1 MSMIEF
7 PNLGLQFYVNKVA
20 FSIGSVSVHWY
31 ALIILTGV
39 VLGFLYATMFA
50 KREKL
55 NTDYLYDV
63 LLWGLPSAIICAR
76 AYYVIF
82 NYSHFQNDFW
92 SVFKIWEGGIAIYG
106 AVIGAAIST
115 YIYARVKKLSV
126 LQLYDMGAFGLIV
139 GQAIGRWGN
148 FVNEEAFGSATNSL
162 FAMTSKSIRVELIQ
176 QGQLDIN
183 NPAIANIG
191 AHPTFLYES
200 VWNLFGAILL
210 GLFHKHKKHH
220 GQVFFLYLTWYGI
233 GRFFV
238 EGLRMDSLYWGTFR
252 ISQIVG
258 LVTAVIG
265 VVMLIYYQRKPA
277 TFQIT
282 PVCKDAEKI
291 TETTNEE

>member
-7 PNLGLQFYVNKVA
+7 PNLNLQFYVNKVA

-55 NTDYLYDV
+55 NTDCLYDV

-82 NYSHFQNDFW
+82 NFSHFQNDFW

-148 FVNEEAFGSATNSL
+148 FVNEEAFGSLTDSL
-162 FAMTSKSIRVELIQ
+162 FAMSSKAIRVELIR
-176 QGQLDIN
+176 QGQIN
-183 NPAIANIG
+183 EANIMLHNIG

-200 VWNLFGAILL
+200 LWNLLGAVLL
-210 GLFHKHKKHH
+210 GVFHKHKKHH
-220 GQVFFLYLTWYGI
+220 GQIFFLYLTWYGI
-233 GRFFV
+233 GRFLI
-238 EGLRMDSLYWGTFR
+238 EGLRMDSLYLGPIR
-252 ISQIVG
+252 ISQLVG
-258 LVTAVIG
+258 LVTAIVGI
-265 VVMLIYYQRKPA
+265 VMLIYYFRKPA
-277 TFQIT
+277 TFSLQ
-282 PVCKDAEKI
+282 PVRNDAETSK
-291 TETTNEE
+291 

>member
-1 MSMIEF
+1 M
-7 PNLGLQFYVNKVA
+7 
-20 FSIGSVSVHWY
+20 
-31 ALIILTGV
+31 
-39 VLGFLYATMFA
+39 
-50 KREKL
+50 
-55 NTDYLYDV
+55 
-63 LLWGLPSAIICAR
+63 
-76 AYYVIF
+76 
-82 NYSHFQNDFW
+82 
-92 SVFKIWEGGIAIYG
+92 
-106 AVIGAAIST
+106 
-115 YIYARVKKLSV
+115 

-162 FAMTSKSIRVELIQ
+162 FAMTSKSIRVEMIQ

-200 VWNLFGAILL
+200 VWNLLGAILL

-220 GQVFFLYLTWYGI
+220 GQIFFLYLTWYGI

-282 PVCKDAEKI
+282 PACKDAEKI
-291 TETTNEE
+291 TESTNEE